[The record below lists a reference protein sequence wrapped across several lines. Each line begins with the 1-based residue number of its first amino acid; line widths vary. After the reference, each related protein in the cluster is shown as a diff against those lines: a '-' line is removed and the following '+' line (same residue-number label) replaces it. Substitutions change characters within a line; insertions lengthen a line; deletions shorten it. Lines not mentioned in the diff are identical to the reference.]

1 MILVNAFKIFRKCQY
16 LLLSQKILMVF
27 GLVLFCSG
35 CQTLEEGLTLNMLQD
50 FLKQEQSG
58 SGETVERLDRVVENK
73 PQVQNDPLSPSG
85 EGTETRTNNS
95 GMSDSEERAIIN
107 ALEEAALGAERQHRY
122 ASAAVHFRRLLELNP
137 TDARVTLGLARNLRY
152 IGSSNDAVLILKA
165 SSLLEQERLLQF
177 ELVKAQIAS
186 GLLSDAEENLTALEK
201 VAADNWELYALK
213 GLIYDHIGRFS
224 AAQRLYNQALQF
236 SPRNVSVLNN
246 LSISLAQS
254 GKLVEAI
261 SLLSGLVNSEYSNPQ
276 LRQNLALL
284 YGLKGDF
291 EKASSLASEDLPPAT
306 VAGNLATFQMIH
318 E

>member
-1 MILVNAFKIFRKCQY
+1 MPLVDAVKIFGNSQY

-35 CQTLEEGLTLNMLQD
+35 CQTLEEGSTLNMIQD

-58 SGETVERLDRVVENK
+58 SAETVESLDRAAENK
-73 PQVQNDPLSPSG
+73 SEVQNDPIVPSG
-85 EGTETRTNNS
+85 EVTETRADNS

-122 ASAAVHFRRLLELNP
+122 ASAAVHYRRLTELNP
-137 TDARVTLGLARNLRY
+137 RDARVTLGLARNLRY
-152 IGSSNDAVLILKA
+152 IGSSKDAVLILKA
-165 SSLLEQERLLQF
+165 SPLLGQERLLQF

-186 GLLSDAEENLTALEK
+186 GLLSDAEENLTALEV
-201 VAADNWELYALK
+201 VAVDNWELYALK

-224 AAQRLYNQALQF
+224 DAQRLYNQALQF

-254 GKLVEAI
+254 GKLDEAI
-261 SLLSGLVNSEYSNPQ
+261 SLLSGLVNSEYTNPQ

-291 EKASSLASEDLPPAT
+291 EKASVLASEDLPPET
-306 VAGNLATFQMIH
+306 VTENLATFQMIH

>member
-1 MILVNAFKIFRKCQY
+1 MTLVDAFKTFGDCQY
-16 LLLSQKILMVF
+16 LSLSQKILTVF
-27 GLVLFCSG
+27 GLVLFCSS
-35 CQTLEEGLTLNMLQD
+35 CQTLGEGLTLNILQD
-50 FLKQEQSG
+50 VLEQDQSG
-58 SGETVERLDRVVENK
+58 STETVKRLDRVVEAK
-73 PQVQNDPLSPSG
+73 PKVQHDLVG
-85 EGTETRTNNS
+85 ESVGVVETRPDNS
-95 GMSDSEERAIIN
+95 RMSDSEERAIIN
-107 ALEEAALGAERQHRY
+107 ALKEAALGAERQHRY
-122 ASAAVHFRRLLELNP
+122 ASAAVHYRRLTELNP
-137 TDARVTLGLARNLRY
+137 RDAGVTLGLARNLRY
-152 IGSSNDAVLILKA
+152 VGSSNDAVLILKA

-213 GLIYDHIGRFS
+213 GLIYDHTGRFS
-224 AAQRLYNQALQF
+224 DAQRLYNEALQF

-254 GKLVEAI
+254 GKLDEAI
-261 SLLSGLVNSEYSNPQ
+261 SLLSELANSEYTNPQ

-291 EKASSLASEDLPPAT
+291 VKASSLASEDLPPET

-318 E
+318 D